1 MAIASGCA
9 RLGSWSGPAW
19 MWWRFAGWPDSR
31 RPIFARSAGSGKRH
45 LAALGNVFLQALELC
60 RAAGMVSLGQVVL
73 DGTKVR
79 ANVSRRK
86 AMSYQRLTER
96 QKVLAA
102 EVSDLLAEADAID
115 AAEDARFGKDKRGD
129 ELPAELARRESRLV
143 TLAAAREQL
152 EADAAARAR
161 K

>member
-1 MAIASGCA
+1 
-9 RLGSWSGPAW
+9 
-19 MWWRFAGWPDSR
+19 
-31 RPIFARSAGSGKRH
+31 
-45 LAALGNVFLQALELC
+45 
-60 RAAGMVSLGQVVL
+60 MVSLGQVVL

-161 K
+161 KDAGAESA